1 MFITPPRRG
10 AWGYKYKSDNSV
22 LYAPGDYE
30 AIQGQYLEGVVNL
43 IKDISEHEGFGCIDL
58 FHDSIVPARLLS
70 HMTKEELEAQ
80 DASQGTVSTDIKQ
93 DVLID
98 NLHPTGKG
106 YNIIAQRVSMKL
118 MPNTN
123 LFQKTLVF

>member
-1 MFITPPRRG
+1 M
-10 AWGYKYKSDNSV
+10 
-22 LYAPGDYE
+22 YANGDHE
-30 AIQGQYLEGVVNL
+30 AIEGNYLEDVVNL
-43 IKDISEHEGFGCIDL
+43 IKDISEYEGFGCIDL

-80 DASQGTVSTDIKQ
+80 DASQGTVSTDVNQ

-98 NLHPTGKG
+98 NVHQTSKG

-118 MPNTN
+118 MSNTN
-123 LFQKTLVF
+123 LFQKNIVF